1 MSSGRVA
8 CPDLRAFALALQS
21 VCRALAEDVVRNGEG
36 VRHVI
41 RVSVAHATDFASARA
56 LGKAV
61 VNAPL
66 FKCAVAGNDPN
77 VGRLVQAI
85 GKHVGSQAPGTDLSR
100 LRMTLGGVEIF
111 SGGAF
116 RLDPS
121 KEAALVAHMKA
132 AELYESAPPK
142 NGVFSAPVD
151 FPAHERC
158 VEIEIDLGGPGSAS
172 AVVMGADLTHEYV
185 SENADYRS

>member
-1 MSSGRVA
+1 
-8 CPDLRAFALALQS
+8 
-21 VCRALAEDVVRNGEG
+21 
-36 VRHVI
+36 VI
-41 RVSVAHATDFASARA
+41 RVTVKNAADFGAARA

-85 GKHVGSQAPGTDLSR
+85 GKHVGAHSPSTDLSR
-100 LRMTLGGVEIF
+100 MRMTLGGVEIF

-121 KEAALVAHMKA
+121 KEMALVAHMRR
-132 AELYESAPPK
+132 AELYASAPPK
-142 NGVFSAPVD
+142 DGVFSPPVD

-158 VEIEIDLGGPGSAS
+158 VEIEVDFGVAGGAS
-172 AVVMGADLTHEYV
+172 AVVLGADLTHEYV